1 MLSFPFSDLSEII
14 STIEGTSLHLN
25 RNHPDEDQ
33 KREQVSIAQLDSQ
46 TNTLK
51 TQISKLGEKLKK
63 KNATI
68 MNLAMA
74 RKTMD
79 FEQEKMRK
87 VKVKASDMINK
98 MRKKVNLMID
108 AVNT

>member
-1 MLSFPFSDLSEII
+1 
-14 STIEGTSLHLN
+14 
-25 RNHPDEDQ
+25 
-33 KREQVSIAQLDSQ
+33 
-46 TNTLK
+46 
-51 TQISKLGEKLKK
+51 
-63 KNATI
+63 